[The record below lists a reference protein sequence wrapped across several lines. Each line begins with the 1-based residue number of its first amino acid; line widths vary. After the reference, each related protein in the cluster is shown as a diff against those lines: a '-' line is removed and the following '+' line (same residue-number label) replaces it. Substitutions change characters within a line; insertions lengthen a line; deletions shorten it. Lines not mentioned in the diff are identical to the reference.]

1 MEAAPAA
8 PVNPAASKKKKV
20 AVTDLFAG
28 AKKRRESLPPPAGT
42 AAHTLI
48 DDGKTRRYEGA
59 WVPVANAPADAPAA
73 PVEDAASDAEKKRRP
88 FHEPWKAEL
97 PWLVVQKLEPEAVGA
112 ATWTAVAAREGDK
125 SRPRLDCLLNGPP
138 AARNK

>member
-8 PVNPAASKKKKV
+8 PVNPAASTKKKV

-28 AKKRRESLPPPAGT
+28 AKKHRESLPPPAAKRPRGPT
-42 AAHTLI
+42 PKGKRWDGAHTLI

-97 PWLVVQKLEPEAVGA
+97 PWLVVQKLEPEAVCA
-112 ATWTAVAAREGDK
+112 AAEDCPGCSDCAR
-125 SRPRLDCLLNGPP
+125 L
-138 AARNK
+138 